1 VSESFLQ
8 SALVLVPRNAV
19 HHAFSWRDLQLNSH
33 FPILSREFVRRLFQL
48 VAGAALAASFLFPLI
63 EYFDKWDSTAAPSS
77 DTELYVLC
85 TIVGI
90 AIVFALRSLLRFL
103 PELLANDLL
112 FFSAMPFFKPVAWLV
127 PLCTTLNSSPPVPL
141 KI

>member
-1 VSESFLQ
+1 MRCGAIIDAGTPVF
-8 SALVLVPRNAV
+8 P
-19 HHAFSWRDLQLNSH
+19 RDLQLN
-33 FPILSREFVRRLFQL
+33 PDLRMLSREFVRRLFQL
-48 VAGAALAASFLFPLI
+48 VTGAALAASFLFPLI
-63 EYFDKWDSTAAPSS
+63 EYFDKWDSTAAPSN
-77 DTELYVLC
+77 DTEPYVLC

-103 PELLANDLL
+103 PELLASDLL
-112 FFSAMPFFKPVAWLV
+112 FLSAMRFFKPEAWLV